1 MKFKYDMQTLQWMS
15 LFEKITRARLKDCF
29 MHNDKLCFLVENG
42 QLQRAL
48 GPQKKNVT
56 RLESLLNKKIKIIEY
71 KDDMIRFIVNVFA
84 PLKVVEIK
92 ENDGIVTITGPDQ
105 KTKGLMIGAR
115 AQNLRNYEKIVQRYY
130 PELKEIKII

>member
-56 RLESLLNKKIKIIEY
+56 KLESLLNKKT
-71 KDDMIRFIVNVFA
+71 
-84 PLKVVEIK
+84 KV
-92 ENDGIVTITGPDQ
+92 
-105 KTKGLMIGAR
+105 A
-115 AQNLRNYEKIVQRYY
+115 
-130 PELKEIKII
+130 